1 MDKVIIKWEKF
12 IQINFTIG
20 LLGNYPSLGMY
31 TLSDKEMKKDF
42 VDNIKIYEF
51 NIDKIKKEC
60 YSGNKRYDF
69 AATLDYEKN

>member
-1 MDKVIIKWEKF
+1 M
-12 IQINFTIG
+12 
-20 LLGNYPSLGMY
+20 LGNYPSLGMY